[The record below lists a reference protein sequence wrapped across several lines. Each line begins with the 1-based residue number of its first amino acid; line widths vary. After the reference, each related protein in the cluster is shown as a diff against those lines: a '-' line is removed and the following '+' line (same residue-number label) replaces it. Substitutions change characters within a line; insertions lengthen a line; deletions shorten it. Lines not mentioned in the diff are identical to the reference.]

1 MCLGFQSG
9 MSIAH
14 VGQISEFVSFQR
26 DQAERVLDVER
37 FARNF
42 KRRRISLGE
51 FMRIIWK

>member
-1 MCLGFQSG
+1 
-9 MSIAH
+9 MSVAH

-51 FMRIIWK
+51 FMWIIWK